1 MLTCAILRYHV
12 LCFIYNVI
20 SALTLRSYSTLN
32 WSRYKLHDN
41 STLYHV
47 CIKRF
52 IIIIIANFQRRTNAK
67 EGEQESEER
76 KPRFFDCWFYVKLV
90 EENSRKSKFYGYF
103 GIP

>member
-12 LCFIYNVI
+12 LCFIYNII

-32 WSRYKLHDN
+32 WSRYKRHDN

-52 IIIIIANFQRRTNAK
+52 VIIIANFRHRTNAE
-67 EGEQESEER
+67 EGEQETEER
-76 KPRFFDCWFYVKLV
+76 KPRFIDC
-90 EENSRKSKFYGYF
+90 
-103 GIP
+103 